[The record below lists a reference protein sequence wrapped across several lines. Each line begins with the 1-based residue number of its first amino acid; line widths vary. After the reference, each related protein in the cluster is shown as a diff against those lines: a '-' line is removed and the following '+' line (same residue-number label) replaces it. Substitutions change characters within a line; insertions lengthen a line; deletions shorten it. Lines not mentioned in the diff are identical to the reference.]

1 MLPFAPFPLS
11 PCRTTQYLSSISH
24 AGGLRVRGSTR
35 SDGKVRTALDKTI
48 PEVLARVPERLPAAL
63 IDPLRKQWNGLSR
76 LDEQIADIERRMRD
90 WIKEDKAVK
99 AIREIPGAR
108 LLKATAA
115 VAMMGDAK
123 TFRSGREFAAW
134 GGRCAEADRKT
145 PQAKAGTGVTK
156 ISTQSTACRGVW
168 SIFIDPG
175 ETLKNKCTSYAVSIM
190 PGRQSR
196 KS

>member
-24 AGGLRVRGSTR
+24 AGDLRVRGSTR

-90 WIKEDKAVK
+90 
-99 AIREIPGAR
+99 
-108 LLKATAA
+108 
-115 VAMMGDAK
+115 
-123 TFRSGREFAAW
+123 
-134 GGRCAEADRKT
+134 
-145 PQAKAGTGVTK
+145 
-156 ISTQSTACRGVW
+156 
-168 SIFIDPG
+168 
-175 ETLKNKCTSYAVSIM
+175 
-190 PGRQSR
+190 
-196 KS
+196 